1 MKLLVDLRVLMAYA
15 FKDDPDHQHAE
26 AFFNS
31 AEKEKTEINVVTPII
46 FEAEAVWLTGK
57 VDTPLEEWLSF
68 ISDIITSPILNKV
81 EVNKD
86 IYDKHVKLYKKFG
99 GTFTYFDSFHA
110 AAAIIT
116 NHPLVT
122 TDSKLL
128 KTAEIPT
135 KNLKDYATS
144 QQ

>member
-46 FEAEAVWLTGK
+46 FEAEAVWLAGK
-57 VDTPLEEWLSF
+57 VDIPLQEWLSF
-68 ISDIITSPILNKV
+68 ISDIITSPVLNKI

-86 IYDKHVKLYKKFG
+86 LYDKHVKLYKKFG
-99 GTFTYFDSFHA
+99 GNLTYFDSFHA
-110 AAAIIT
+110 ATAIIT
-116 NHPLVT
+116 NYPLVT

-135 KNLKDYATS
+135 KNLKTYTKS

>member
-46 FEAEAVWLTGK
+46 FEAEAVWLAGK
-57 VDTPLEEWLSF
+57 VDIPLQEWLSF
-68 ISDIITSPILNKV
+68 ISDIITSPVLNKI

-86 IYDKHVKLYKKFG
+86 LYDKHVKIYKKFG
-99 GTFTYFDSFHA
+99 GNLTYFDSFHA

-116 NHPLVT
+116 NYPLVT

-135 KNLKDYATS
+135 KNLKTYTTS

>member
-1 MKLLVDLRVLMAYA
+1 MKLLVDLRVLIAYA

-26 AFFNS
+26 TFFNS
-31 AEKEKTEINVVTPII
+31 AEKEKNEINVVTPII

-57 VDTPLEEWLSF
+57 VDVPLEEWLSF
-68 ISDIITSPILNKV
+68 ISDIITSPVLNKV

-99 GTFTYFDSFHA
+99 GNLTYFDSFHA
-110 AAAIIT
+110 ATAIIT

-135 KNLKDYATS
+135 KNLKTYTKS